1 MLAMTTRPHPVLAFA
16 KTSLSLLK
24 ERDQRVRF
32 AILHLVMLSAA
43 KHPHRTGFLT
53 IVRND
58 TKGMLA
64 MTMRPHPVLAFAK
77 TSLSLLK
84 ERDQRVRF
92 AILHLVMLSEAKHPY
107 NGFLT
112 IVRNK

>member
-1 MLAMTTRPHPVLAFA
+1 MTMRPHPVLAFA

-32 AILHLVMLSAA
+32 AILHLVMLSEA
-43 KHPHRTGFLT
+43 KHPYNGFLT

-92 AILHLVMLSEAKHPY
+92 AILHLVMLSEAQAK
-107 NGFLT
+107 
-112 IVRNK
+112 